1 MALDR
6 DQQTLDYNLMVLTN
20 VCELAACVVNKI
32 AGNNAANTLQGKA
45 VTPIQLRQAVAA
57 RMQGSLLPFL
67 KV

>member
-20 VCELAACVVNKI
+20 VCELAACVVQKI
-32 AGNNAANTLQGKA
+32 AGNNAANTLEGKA
-45 VTPIQLRQAVAA
+45 ITPVQLRQAIAA
-57 RMQGSLLPFL
+57 RTQAALLPFM